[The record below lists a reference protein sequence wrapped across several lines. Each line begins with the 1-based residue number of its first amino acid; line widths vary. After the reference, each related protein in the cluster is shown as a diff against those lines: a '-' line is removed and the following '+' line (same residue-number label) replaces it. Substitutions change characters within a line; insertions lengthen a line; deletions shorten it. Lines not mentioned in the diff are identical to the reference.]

1 MSQFGICRHLQVG
14 RPRYDKTATYTNPC
28 DYSMHIRYFNDCNGD
43 KMSDQYELI
52 NLQAMTGKLFIEG
65 ELAAEYKVEQCDKC
79 AMVTQLDQFGYQ
91 KSDPKENIIWFCK
104 GCR

>member
-1 MSQFGICRHLQVG
+1 MRASLVYANLYRLGAPG
-14 RPRYDKTATYTNPC
+14 
-28 DYSMHIRYFNDCNGD
+28 
-43 KMSDQYELI
+43 MSDQYELI
-52 NLQAMTGKLFIEG
+52 NLQAMTGKLFIGG

>member
-1 MSQFGICRHLQVG
+1 MRASLVYADIYRLGAPG
-14 RPRYDKTATYTNPC
+14 
-28 DYSMHIRYFNDCNGD
+28 
-43 KMSDQYELI
+43 MSDQYELI
-52 NLQAMTGKLFIEG
+52 NLQAMTGKLFIDG

-91 KSDPKENIIWFCK
+91 KSDPAENIIWFCK

>member
-1 MSQFGICRHLQVG
+1 MRASLVYADLYRMGTPG
-14 RPRYDKTATYTNPC
+14 
-28 DYSMHIRYFNDCNGD
+28 
-43 KMSDQYELI
+43 MSDQYELI
-52 NLQAMTGKLFIEG
+52 NLQAMTGKLFIDG

>member
-1 MSQFGICRHLQVG
+1 M
-14 RPRYDKTATYTNPC
+14 RPRLVYADIYRLGAP
-28 DYSMHIRYFNDCNGD
+28 G
-43 KMSDQYELI
+43 MSDQYELI
-52 NLQAMTGKLFIEG
+52 NLQAMTGKLFIDG

>member
-1 MSQFGICRHLQVG
+1 MVYADLYRLG
-14 RPRYDKTATYTNPC
+14 AT
-28 DYSMHIRYFNDCNGD
+28 G
-43 KMSDQYELI
+43 MSDQYELI

-91 KSDPKENIIWFCK
+91 KSDPKEHIIWFCK

>member
-1 MSQFGICRHLQVG
+1 MRASLVYADIYGLG
-14 RPRYDKTATYTNPC
+14 ATV
-28 DYSMHIRYFNDCNGD
+28 
-43 KMSDQYELI
+43 MSDQYELI

-91 KSDPKENIIWFCK
+91 KSDPQENIIWFCK

>member
-1 MSQFGICRHLQVG
+1 MRASLVYADFYGLG
-14 RPRYDKTATYTNPC
+14 AT
-28 DYSMHIRYFNDCNGD
+28 G
-43 KMSDQYELI
+43 MSDQYELI

>member
-1 MSQFGICRHLQVG
+1 MRASLVYADFDRLGATSMS
-14 RPRYDKTATYTNPC
+14 N
-28 DYSMHIRYFNDCNGD
+28 
-43 KMSDQYELI
+43 QYELI
-52 NLQAMTGKLFIEG
+52 NLQAMTGKLFIDG